1 MSGKKVTI
9 NDVLE
14 RLEGVV
20 NEMNNGFSKN
30 QVSLESLSTK
40 VSDLSDSVEMAHNM
54 VRDLQSELKLERK
67 EKLDLAKDMTKV
79 NSENTRLKVEVNRLK
94 EKVIDFENRNRRNC
108 LELDG
113 ITQDTGETNELL
125 EGKLLTFFKNKLN
138 IDIDQNEI
146 ERCHRVGP
154 NIPGKSRPIIVR
166 FLNYKLRQKVWNNK
180 RMLKGSKIYINE
192 SFAYEVKERRRI
204 LWPYL
209 KNAWKVPVKAFL
221 SVDKLIIDGKVYT
234 YDKVDKIPECYKPA
248 HTRTV
253 SDTVLFFTK
262 QSPFS
267 NFYKR
272 NFTISDVTY
281 SSVEQYYSFHAAK
294 FSGDLDRSK
303 LIMQQTEPAEHR
315 KTVKEIRKLTYIR
328 YRNKLTNII
337 RKAETNYYSNLLLNE
352 KFSIQNL
359 WKVYRHLM
367 GKDENKKATV
377 LNKLINDNGVVT
389 GNDGIANTFNKYFC
403 TIGQKL
409 AETFQVNDNYK
420 KYLTSF
426 FSNSMFL
433 NPITEFELHKEI
445 TKLPTDKS
453 PGYDEIPP
461 KIVKKS
467 ALFILKP
474 LTHIYNLSFLQGY
487 VPDKLKLAK
496 VVPIH
501 KKNDIY
507 HPGNYRPISL
517 LSVFNKL
524 LEKLMFYRIYSFL
537 EKFNILFE
545 HQFGFRQKYSTV
557 LALIEITDN
566 IKENLDNGNCVI
578 GTYLDLTKA
587 FDTVNHQIL
596 LKKLDYYGIRGVPNT
611 WFKSY
616 LNQRKQVTYVNNT
629 YSNICNI
636 TTGVPQGSVLGPLL
650 FLIYVND
657 IATCVKNCKLRLF
670 ADDTNLFVSGKK
682 LLDAL
687 QLSQDNLNILSKW
700 FNDNQLTLNIDK
712 TCYSIFSNKRN
723 NKNINTKLYINNQT
737 LGQVKSVKYLGVFL
751 DQELN
756 WESHVNFICS
766 KIMKLAGAFHYI
778 SQFINN
784 DSVLN
789 IYYAYIFPHIKYG
802 IEIYGACPAYVMN
815 LLQATQTRLLKILF
829 KIKPRESATEMF
841 LKYKLLTCRQIYQLY
856 TSLFVYKQQNRLLP
870 VTFNEFYVRNSS
882 KVQRCTRQ
890 SNDIYI
896 NKYKTAQGQKT
907 IKYIGGKLWNE
918 IPEAI
923 KLLPC
928 FSLFKSNCKQFIVNK
943 S

>member
-315 KTVKEIRKLTYIR
+315 KTVKEIKGFD
-328 YRNKLTNII
+328 K
-337 RKAETNYYSNLLLNE
+337 E
-352 KFSIQNL
+352 L
-359 WKVYRHLM
+359 WYQ
-367 GKDENKKATV
+367 
-377 LNKLINDNGVVT
+377 
-389 GNDGIANTFNKYFC
+389 
-403 TIGQKL
+403 GQ
-409 AETFQVNDNYK
+409 AQ
-420 KYLTSF
+420 
-426 FSNSMFL
+426 
-433 NPITEFELHKEI
+433 
-445 TKLPTDKS
+445 
-453 PGYDEIPP
+453 
-461 KIVKKS
+461 
-467 ALFILKP
+467 
-474 LTHIYNLSFLQGY
+474 
-487 VPDKLKLAK
+487 
-496 VVPIH
+496 
-501 KKNDIY
+501 
-507 HPGNYRPISL
+507 
-517 LSVFNKL
+517 
-524 LEKLMFYRIYSFL
+524 
-537 EKFNILFE
+537 
-545 HQFGFRQKYSTV
+545 
-557 LALIEITDN
+557 
-566 IKENLDNGNCVI
+566 
-578 GTYLDLTKA
+578 
-587 FDTVNHQIL
+587 
-596 LKKLDYYGIRGVPNT
+596 
-611 WFKSY
+611 
-616 LNQRKQVTYVNNT
+616 
-629 YSNICNI
+629 
-636 TTGVPQGSVLGPLL
+636 
-650 FLIYVND
+650 
-657 IATCVKNCKLRLF
+657 
-670 ADDTNLFVSGKK
+670 
-682 LLDAL
+682 
-687 QLSQDNLNILSKW
+687 
-700 FNDNQLTLNIDK
+700 
-712 TCYSIFSNKRN
+712 
-723 NKNINTKLYINNQT
+723 
-737 LGQVKSVKYLGVFL
+737 
-751 DQELN
+751 
-756 WESHVNFICS
+756 
-766 KIMKLAGAFHYI
+766 KIMKQAMEAKFSQNKDLAEILKNTGEKDIAEANANDHYW
-778 SQFINN
+778 
-784 DSVLN
+784 
-789 IYYAYIFPHIKYG
+789 G
-802 IEIYGACPAYVMN
+802 IGLSLWEKDVGN
-815 LLQATQTRLLKILF
+815 KNKWTGDNQTG
-829 KIKPRESATEMF
+829 
-841 LKYKLLTCRQIYQLY
+841 KLLM
-856 TSLFVYKQQNRLLP
+856 
-870 VTFNEFYVRNSS
+870 EVRAL
-882 KVQRCTRQ
+882 V
-890 SNDIYI
+890 
-896 NKYKTAQGQKT
+896 
-907 IKYIGGKLWNE
+907 
-918 IPEAI
+918 
-923 KLLPC
+923 
-928 FSLFKSNCKQFIVNK
+928 
-943 S
+943 